1 MREIPDSLRHHVIPF
16 RDYLS
21 AVNPVKLQL
30 ISCLG
35 EGKSN
40 IEIAKKLHLTEW
52 TIKKYISEILME
64 TELKNRT
71 QIALLYLIVD
81 DITDDESRK

>member
-1 MREIPDSLRHHVIPF
+1 MATF
-16 RDYLS
+16 RAYLS
-21 AVNPVKLQL
+21 VVNPVKLKL
-30 ISCLG
+30 IACLS

-40 IEIAKKLHLTEW
+40 LEIAKKLNLTEW
-52 TIKKYISEILME
+52 TIKKYIPDILLE

-81 DITDDESRK
+81 DISFEKRVNK